1 MFKQF
6 LGMEA
11 ELNLLDRTVD
21 GDLYFWERIRKK
33 VYDEI
38 NKEKGK
44 RGQAH
49 SARTSKTDDI
59 KKGVRLLKNAFQ
71 KNPFL
76 AGEADYLFYGHSRR
90 KKLEDGL
97 WWDIYCDPIVD
108 TLKDDEYLLIE
119 SPYLA
124 SHCTPAKT
132 ENIRHLDMITYA
144 DGVREK
150 LNLYSGLTSEDKEL
164 LEDIENEIQ
173 SRFGVAIDLISLVER
188 KALNRNT
195 SVPLYKRL
203 LKRVDP
209 DIAVLV
215 VSYGK
220 ETFIEACNELQ
231 IPTVELQHGVI
242 HTNHLGYHYPG
253 DRTKRYFPDYL
264 LTFGEY
270 WNDCVDYPIEDE
282 RVIAVGYPYL
292 EQRRKKYEDVNS
304 SDQILFISQGT
315 IGEQL
320 SKFAMEVNEHPD
332 IDHDIVYKL
341 HPGEYDRWRDEYPW
355 LVDADFEVIDSSEPP
370 LYELFAK
377 SSAQIGVGSTAVF
390 EGLCFDLETFVYDC
404 PGSSV
409 LASLVDED
417 AAELVSS
424 ADELASS
431 LGAGKVA
438 FDREYYFEP
447 NATENACQVLEG
459 LASEGSSRGLE
470 SR

>member
-1 MFKQF
+1 MIEEY
-6 LGMEA
+6 LEMEA
-11 ELNLLDRTVD
+11 ELNLLEKTID
-21 GDLYFWERIRKK
+21 GNLYFWERIRKK
-33 VYDEI
+33 IYNEI
-38 NKEKGK
+38 NQKKGE

-49 SARTSKTDDI
+49 SARTSTTDDI
-59 KKGVRLLKNAFQ
+59 KKGVRLLKNVFQ
-71 KNPFL
+71 NNPFL
-76 AGEADYLFYGHSRR
+76 AGETDYLFYGHSRR
-90 KKLEDGL
+90 KKLDDGF

-108 TLKDDEYLLIE
+108 TLEDEDYLLIE
-119 SPYLA
+119 SPYLT
-124 SHCTPAKT
+124 SHRTPAKT
-132 ENIRHLDMITYA
+132 ENIRYLDMITYA

-150 LNLYSGLTSEDKEL
+150 LNLYSGLDSEDKEL

-173 SRFGVAIDLISLVER
+173 SRFDVAIDLISLVER
-188 KALNRNT
+188 KVLNRNT

-203 LKRVDP
+203 LKRVNP
-209 DIAVLV
+209 DIAVLL

-270 WNDCVDYPIEDE
+270 WNDCVNYPIEDE

-292 EQRRKKYEDVNS
+292 EQRRKKYEDAES
-304 SDQILFISQGT
+304 SNQILFISQGT

-431 LGAGKVA
+431 LGAGKMA

-447 NATENACQVLEG
+447 NAIENACQVLER